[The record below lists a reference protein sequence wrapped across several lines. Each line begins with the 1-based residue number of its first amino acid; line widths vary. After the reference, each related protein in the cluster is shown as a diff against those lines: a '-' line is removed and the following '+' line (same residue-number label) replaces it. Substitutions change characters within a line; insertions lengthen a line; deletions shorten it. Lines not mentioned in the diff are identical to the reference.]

1 MKKAIK
7 VILLVLAVALIA
19 AQFVRPELTNPPLDP
34 AHELRAPANVQPI
47 LERSCNDCHS
57 NRTQYPWY
65 SRISPVSWWLKDH
78 IDEGR
83 RELNF
88 SEFATYKP
96 RRKAKKF
103 EEICEQVKEGEMPL
117 WQYVPVHPSA
127 KLSDAD
133 RETLCTWAKGERAL
147 FPAFPK
153 RVPGSAAPRG

>member
-7 VILLVLAVALIA
+7 VILLVLAVAFLT
-19 AQFVRPELTNPPLDP
+19 AQFVRPELSNPPVDP
-34 AHELRAPANVQPI
+34 MHELRAPANIQPI

-57 NRTQYPWY
+57 SRTRFPWY
-65 SRISPVSWWLKDH
+65 SRISPLSWWLKDH

-117 WQYVPVHPSA
+117 WEYLPVHPSA

-133 RETLCTWAKGERAL
+133 RETLCTWAKSERAL
-147 FPAFPK
+147 LPA
-153 RVPGSAAPRG
+153 RTTR